1 MTRDPSEAPRG
12 WQALQGLFVA
22 VAMAAGLSRAVLAE
36 IPRPADAPAPL
47 SPQASHATFRVP
59 AGFKVQL
66 VAAEPLI
73 HEPSGVCWDAKGRL
87 FVSELHGYNLEGQFD
102 IEELNK
108 TGKLDTEVRRIN
120 APPEAKA
127 KADAATYGTIKLLAD
142 TDGDG
147 VMDRATVF
155 ADHLPACYGICAARD
170 GIIAT
175 AAPQIIFL
183 PTGTVTAWPR
193 SARCSTR
200 ASPWASSSGAST
212 SRSGAT
218 TTGSTPARARAA
230 AGSPGRT

>member
-1 MTRDPSEAPRG
+1 MTLDMSAAPRG
-12 WQALQGLFVA
+12 WQPLKGLFVVVA
-22 VAMAAGLSRAVLAE
+22 VAAGLSQAALAE
-36 IPRPADAPAPL
+36 IPKPADAPKPL

-66 VAAEPLI
+66 VASEPLI
-73 HEPSGVCWDAKGRL
+73 HEPSGVCWDARGRL

-147 VMDRATVF
+147 VMDKATVF

-175 AAPQIIFL
+175 AAPQILFL
-183 PTGTVTAWPR
+183 ADRDGDGVDPVVVAPLRLVDAPLEDAHGEALVEHLADLGH
-193 SARCSTR
+193 AV
-200 ASPWASSSGAST
+200 AVAVGE
-212 SRSGAT
+212 
-218 TTGSTPARARAA
+218 
-230 AGSPGRT
+230 